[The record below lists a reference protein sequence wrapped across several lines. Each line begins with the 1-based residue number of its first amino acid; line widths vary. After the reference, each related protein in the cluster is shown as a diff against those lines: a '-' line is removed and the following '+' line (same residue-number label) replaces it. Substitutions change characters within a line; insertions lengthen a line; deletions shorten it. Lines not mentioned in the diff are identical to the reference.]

1 MGTATLRQC
10 LHAWLD
16 AHNVGSG
23 TARLVSAFLVLT
35 IVLCVVAGMALTLR
49 DLSPDVRRGWTGVV
63 VVVQLVFLLEY
74 LLRLWVA
81 PESERKPAVAP
92 WRASLRYAYS
102 PLGIIDL
109 VSLLPGMLLLSGAEP
124 WFDDVAAS
132 LALFKLARYSPALG
146 LLATVIRNERR
157 PLIAAIMALFVLLI
171 LSAGFVY
178 LLERE
183 AQPDLFTSIPASLWW
198 AVTTMATVGYGDM
211 TPVTTMG
218 RIFGGF
224 VMLLGIALFAVPA
237 GIMATGFAG
246 ELRRRDFVVTWKTV
260 AKLPLFAGLDAGRIA
275 SIAQLLQAQF
285 VPSGHVIVRRGAAAD
300 AMYFLM
306 EGEAEVDVA
315 PNPVR
320 LRSGSYFGEIA
331 LLRDCERTATV
342 TAITECRLLALS
354 VADFRRLM
362 AELPDLREKLEK
374 VAGARLGD
382 PGH

>member
-1 MGTATLRQC
+1 MGSDTLRQRV
-10 LHAWLD
+10 HGWLNG
-16 AHNVGSG
+16 HNADS
-23 TARLVSAFLVLT
+23 TAARLLSTFLVLT
-35 IVLCVVAGMALTLR
+35 IALCVIAGMALTLR
-49 DLSPDVRRGWTGVV
+49 GLTPRAERGWTVTIIA
-63 VVVQLVFLLEY
+63 VQIVFLLEY
-74 LLRLWVA
+74 LLRLWA
-81 PESERKPAVAP
+81 ASGSERETVGSP
-92 WRASLRYAYS
+92 WRAGLRYAAS

-109 VSLLPGMLLLSGAEP
+109 VALLPGALLISGAQP

-146 LLATVIRNERR
+146 LLATVLRNERR

-171 LSAGFVY
+171 LAAGFVY

-183 AQPDLFTSIPASLWW
+183 AQPNLFTSIPASLWW

-218 RIFGGF
+218 RVFGGF

-260 AKLPLFAGLDAGRIA
+260 AKLPLFSGLDAGRIA
-275 SIAQLLQAQF
+275 SIAQLLQPQF
-285 VPSGHVIVRRGAAAD
+285 VPPGHVIVRRGAAAD
-300 AMYFLM
+300 GMYFLM

-362 AELPDLREKLEK
+362 AELPDLREKLEG

-382 PGH
+382 LGQ